1 MKLNQSEGILLEQY
15 LYPDFL
21 PPLWRIIFQEAM
33 RGNHL
38 IFSRSLQTECFED
51 SIRFSE
57 NLVNDDT
64 LADFCA
70 NLYAAPDLRTIK
82 SMISL
87 LPKIEQKQLFHVYL
101 RQMQSLREENK
112 MSLN

>member
-1 MKLNQSEGILLEQY
+1 MKPNQTEGILLEQY
-15 LYPDFL
+15 SYPDFL

-38 IFSRSLQTECFED
+38 IFSRSVQNECFED
-51 SIRFSE
+51 TVRFSE
-57 NLVNDDT
+57 NLANDET
-64 LADFCA
+64 LADFCVH
-70 NLYAAPDLRTIK
+70 LYSAPDLKTIK

-112 MSLN
+112 MSMN